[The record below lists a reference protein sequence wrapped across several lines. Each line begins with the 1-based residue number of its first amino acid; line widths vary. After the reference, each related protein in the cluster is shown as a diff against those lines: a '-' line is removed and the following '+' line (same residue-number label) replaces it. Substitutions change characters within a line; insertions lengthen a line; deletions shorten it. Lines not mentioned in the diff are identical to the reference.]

1 MKQKEYSAG
10 MVKLSFWFAE
20 FRKVVGLL
28 NQGKTLPE
36 IKQLNLR
43 DNLFAAPTQ
52 TRAVQ
57 IFNTVSTR
65 VKELDASFLA
75 LFEDCDISNQK
86 FIVLLAIMRSDRLF
100 FEFMYE
106 VYREKLLLGMD
117 TLADSD
123 IAIFF
128 KNKQLQ
134 SEKVAAWQDYTLKRL
149 GTCYKTMLMEAGL
162 LEHGVG
168 ARKILK
174 PILDKSVEE
183 YLTANSMDVLLHALT
198 GVR

>member
-36 IKQLNLR
+36 IKQLNLQ

-65 VKELDASFLA
+65 VKELDALFLA

-134 SEKVAAWQDYTLKRL
+134 SEKVARWTEATLKNL
-149 GTCYKTMLMEAGL
+149 QKAYKGILVEAGL
-162 LEHGVG
+162 LERSIGD
-168 ARKILK
+168 RKILK
-174 PILDKSVEE
+174 PVLDKSVEE
-183 YLTANSMDVLLHALT
+183 YLTANGMDVLLHALT

>member
-20 FRKVVGLL
+20 FRKVVALL
-28 NQGKTLPE
+28 NQGQTLSE
-36 IKQLNLR
+36 IKQMNLR

-75 LFEDCDISNQK
+75 LFEGCDISNQK

-106 VYREKLLLGMD
+106 VYREKLMLGMD

-134 SEKVAAWQDYTLKRL
+134 SEKVARWTEATLKNL
-149 GTCYKTMLMEAGL
+149 QKAYKGILVEAGL
-162 LEHGVG
+162 LERSIGD
-168 ARKILK
+168 RKILK
-174 PILDKSVEE
+174 PVLDKSIEE

>member
-20 FRKVVGLL
+20 FRKVVALL
-28 NQGKTLPE
+28 NQGQTLSE
-36 IKQLNLR
+36 IKQMNLR

-134 SEKVAAWQDYTLKRL
+134 SEKVARWTEATLKNL
-149 GTCYKTMLMEAGL
+149 QKAYKGILVEAGL
-162 LEHGVG
+162 LERSIGD
-168 ARKILK
+168 RKILK
-174 PILDKSVEE
+174 PVLDKSVEE

>member
-36 IKQLNLR
+36 IKQLNLQ

-65 VKELDASFLA
+65 AKELDASFLA

-134 SEKVAAWQDYTLKRL
+134 SEKVARWTEATLKNL
-149 GTCYKTMLMEAGL
+149 QKAYKGILVEAGL
-162 LEHGVG
+162 LERSIGD
-168 ARKILK
+168 RKILK
-174 PILDKSVEE
+174 PVLDKSVEE
-183 YLTANSMDVLLHALT
+183 YLTANGMDILLHALT

>member
-20 FRKVVGLL
+20 FRKLVGLL

-106 VYREKLLLGMD
+106 VYREKLMLGMD

-134 SEKVAAWQDYTLKRL
+134 SEKVARWTEATLKNL
-149 GTCYKTMLMEAGL
+149 QKAYKGILVEAGL
-162 LEHGVG
+162 LERSIGD
-168 ARKILK
+168 RKILK
-174 PILDKSVEE
+174 PVLDKSVEE

>member
-36 IKQLNLR
+36 IKQMNLQ

-134 SEKVAAWQDYTLKRL
+134 SEKVARWTEATLKNL
-149 GTCYKTMLMEAGL
+149 QKAYKGILVEAGL
-162 LEHGVG
+162 LERSIGD
-168 ARKILK
+168 RKILK
-174 PILDKSVEE
+174 PVLDKSVEE